1 MNTTVDPSGDHWK
14 ELSGQSDLV
23 QINEEAT
30 LAGKLQDGEE
40 LWPLGAKV

>member
-1 MNTTVDPSGDHWK
+1 MVDPSGDHWK

-23 QINEEAT
+23 QAINEEAT

-40 LWPLGAKV
+40 L